1 MAPGDYQRMPAGE
14 RCEECGSRHWYSE
27 DALRYC
33 RNGHRLEGY
42 APHEAGEDE
51 YGTTGK
57 VHRRKKEKRERAAVK
72 LEGAAGRELYLECL
86 QIILRKQIW
95 WLIKE
100 RGLPAELEEIVR
112 AFWALRVR
120 DLPTQDDEFQR
131 DSSLGSSEA
140 GVRDGELSDGPA
152 ETNRVWRPQPGKGMN
167 LPALIDTLALCYLG
181 CFTLRLPISTASFCH
196 WAQRGDLEFLAAI
209 NGLPKNVQDRLPA
222 GYHRS
227 LQIRDHIPPGK
238 LQSAVREMAISFN
251 VNYEVEF
258 PPLNHIPLLLQLM
271 RDLTLPVEVFLSVK
285 CMAQILEADFCY
297 PTRDKRRILSTDD
310 PEVLLLALVVVS
322 TKLLHPLDGVSRRPT
337 THDDPRV
344 MQIDWKQW
352 EVVRTKQ
359 AEAVRGLQRGE
370 EHTITAWEAATVDK
384 TVAEKWLDYF
394 ERMFVQTGATPKT
407 PEAARRMF
415 QVGSNASGK
424 GPNGDSQDQRDQDEL
439 VVERYQTVNSTMKI
453 IEPEQPGELF
463 DRKGR
468 AKTSER
474 DYCPVWR
481 TEDDLPRTAK
491 MFYKEAAKTAA
502 VPLRSLINAAAQ
514 VERRLEIWCVQRE
527 RSRRMEA
534 METETDGENV
544 P

>member
-1 MAPGDYQRMPAGE
+1 MARGDYQRMTGGE

-57 VHRRKKEKRERAAVK
+57 VTRRKKEKRERAAVK

-95 WLIKE
+95 WLIKD

-112 AFWALRVR
+112 AFWGLRVR
-120 DLPTQDDEFQR
+120 DFPAHDDEFQR
-131 DSSLGSSEA
+131 DSSLGASDA
-140 GVRDGELSDGPA
+140 DVGDDELSDGPV
-152 ETNRVWRPQPGKGMN
+152 ETNRVWRPHSGKRLN

-196 WAQRGDLEFLAAI
+196 WVQRGDLEFLAAI

-227 LQIRDHIPPGK
+227 LQIRDHIAPGK

-251 VNYEVEF
+251 VNYEIKL
-258 PPLNHIPLLLQLM
+258 PPLNHIPLLLDLM
-271 RDLTLPVEVFLSVK
+271 RDLTLPVEIFLSVK
-285 CMAQILEADFCY
+285 CMAQILGADFSY
-297 PTRDKRRILSTDD
+297 PTRDKQRILSVDD
-310 PEVLLLALVVVS
+310 PEVLLLALVAVS
-322 TKLLHPLDGVSRRPT
+322 TKLLHPLDGVTRRPT

-352 EVVRTKQ
+352 KAVRTKQ
-359 AEAVRGLQRGE
+359 AEAARGLQRGE
-370 EHTITAWEAATVDK
+370 EHTVTAWEAVRVDK
-384 TVAEKWLDYF
+384 TDTEKWLDYF

-407 PEAARRMF
+407 PEVTTRMF
-415 QVGSNASGK
+415 QGGSNTSFREPAGNPQARK
-424 GPNGDSQDQRDQDEL
+424 DLDEL
-439 VVERYQTVNSTMKI
+439 VVERYQTVNSTMKF
-453 IEPEQPGELF
+453 IEPEQPEDLVDKNG
-463 DRKGR
+463 RKTR
-468 AKTSER
+468 SER

-481 TEDDLPRTAK
+481 TEDDLPEAAK
-491 MFYKEAAKTAA
+491 IFYKEAAKAAA
-502 VPLRSLINAAAQ
+502 VPLRNLINAAAQ
-514 VERRLEIWCVQRE
+514 VERRLEMWCVQRE
-527 RSRRMEA
+527 RARRMEA
-534 METETDGENV
+534 ADTETEG
-544 P
+544 

>member
-86 QIILRKQIW
+86 QIILRKQVW
-95 WLIKE
+95 WLMKE
-100 RGLPAELEEIVR
+100 RGLPADLEEIVR
-112 AFWALRVR
+112 AFWGLRVR
-120 DLPTQDDEFQR
+120 DLPAHDDEFQR
-131 DSSLGSSEA
+131 DSSAGNSEA
-140 GVRDGELSDGPA
+140 DIRDGELSDGPSGA
-152 ETNRVWRPQPGKGMN
+152 RSQGKGMN

-181 CFTLRLPISTASFCH
+181 CFTLRLPISTATFCR

-251 VNYEVEF
+251 VNYEVKF
-258 PPLNHIPLLLQLM
+258 PPLNHIPVLLQLM

-285 CMAQILEADFCY
+285 CMAEILEADFSY
-297 PTRDKRRILSTDD
+297 PTRDKQRILSTDD

-352 EVVRTKQ
+352 EAVRTKQ

-370 EHTITAWEAATVDK
+370 EHTITAWEAVTADK
-384 TVAEKWLDYF
+384 TDIEKWLDYF

-407 PEAARRMF
+407 PEVAARMF
-415 QVGSNASGK
+415 QGGSNVSGNE
-424 GPNGDSQDQRDQDEL
+424 PNKDSQDQRDHDEL

-453 IEPEQPGELF
+453 IEPEQPVETF
-463 DRKGR
+463 DKKGR
-468 AKTSER
+468 AITSER

-481 TEDDLPRTAK
+481 TEDDLPRTAR

-527 RSRRMEA
+527 RARRMEA
-534 METETDGENV
+534 METETDGENL

>member
-1 MAPGDYQRMPAGE
+1 MARGDYQRMTGGE

-57 VHRRKKEKRERAAVK
+57 VTRRKKDKRERAAVK

-86 QIILRKQIW
+86 QIILRKQVW
-95 WLIKE
+95 WLIKD

-112 AFWALRVR
+112 AFWGLRVR
-120 DLPTQDDEFQR
+120 DLPAHDDEFQR
-131 DSSLGSSEA
+131 DSSLGASDA
-140 GVRDGELSDGPA
+140 DVRDDELSDGPV
-152 ETNRVWRPQPGKGMN
+152 ETNRVWRPQSGKRLN

-196 WAQRGDLEFLAAI
+196 WAQRGDLKFLAAI

-227 LQIRDHIPPGK
+227 LQIRDHIAPGK

-251 VNYEVEF
+251 VNYEIKL
-258 PPLNHIPLLLQLM
+258 PSLNHIPLLLELM
-271 RDLTLPVEVFLSVK
+271 RDLTLPVEIFLSVK
-285 CMAQILEADFCY
+285 CMAQILGADFSY
-297 PTRDKRRILSTDD
+297 PTRDKQRILSVDD
-310 PEVLLLALVVVS
+310 PEVLLLALVAVS
-322 TKLLHPLDGVSRRPT
+322 TKLLHPLDGVTRRPT

-352 EVVRTKQ
+352 KAVRTKQ
-359 AEAVRGLQRGE
+359 AEAARGLQRGE
-370 EHTITAWEAATVDK
+370 EHTVTAWEAVTVDK
-384 TVAEKWLDYF
+384 TDTEKWLDYF

-407 PEAARRMF
+407 PEVITRMF
-415 QVGSNASGK
+415 QGGSNTSGREPAGNPQTQK
-424 GPNGDSQDQRDQDEL
+424 DLDEL
-439 VVERYQTVNSTMKI
+439 VVERYQTVNSTMKF
-453 IEPEQPGELF
+453 IEPEQPEDLVDKNG
-463 DRKGR
+463 RKTR
-468 AKTSER
+468 SER

-481 TEDDLPRTAK
+481 TEDDLPEAAK
-491 MFYKEAAKTAA
+491 IFYKEAAKAAA
-502 VPLRSLINAAAQ
+502 VPLRNLINAAAQ
-514 VERRLEIWCVQRE
+514 VERRLEMWCVQRE
-527 RSRRMEA
+527 RAKRMEA
-534 METETDGENV
+534 ADTETEG
-544 P
+544 